1 MKGKNDMGIFK
12 IFGYGLGS
20 MSNNFIM
27 GVFQSFLL
35 IFYTDVFGIPAMAV
49 SVIFLISK
57 IWDAVNDPMM
67 GAIVDKSPVTRFGK
81 YRPYIL
87 FASLPLAI
95 VGFLC
100 FCTPNFSVGGK
111 IVYAAITYTLF
122 GMIFTAYDVPYW
134 AMVPSL
140 SEKEHTRNKLIS
152 CARTLCILAMLIA
165 SACTEKVVTVL
176 GGGSDA
182 VNKKIGYPKYVAILG
197 VIAVVCAIITFFSTK
212 EVNAPKNEAQSAN
225 IFREFKKVCCKPLVM
240 VLISMGC
247 CAMGMAFPAT
257 TGAYYMI
264 YYIGNPAMIG
274 LCMII
279 CMGMAMIGSA
289 AAPVF
294 VKKIPAKVMT
304 IVGFLSDIIMG
315 VIIMI
320 LGRGSLSVLFVC
332 FGIVGFFIGV
342 RLVTI
347 TVMLMQTAQYI
358 AEKNGSRADGICFSL
373 NSFANKIG
381 QALAGAAVSMIL
393 AVTGYVANAQ
403 QTELAA
409 NGILITRSL
418 LPAVIGIAGLVFT
431 VLWKL
436 DTAKKKQV

>member
-165 SACTEKVVTVL
+165 SACTE
-176 GGGSDA
+176 
-182 VNKKIGYPKYVAILG
+182 ILG

-274 LCMII
+274 LYMII

>member
-1 MKGKNDMGIFK
+1 
-12 IFGYGLGS
+12 
-20 MSNNFIM
+20 
-27 GVFQSFLL
+27 
-35 IFYTDVFGIPAMAV
+35 
-49 SVIFLISK
+49 
-57 IWDAVNDPMM
+57 
-67 GAIVDKSPVTRFGK
+67 
-81 YRPYIL
+81 
-87 FASLPLAI
+87 
-95 VGFLC
+95 
-100 FCTPNFSVGGK
+100 
-111 IVYAAITYTLF
+111 
-122 GMIFTAYDVPYW
+122 
-134 AMVPSL
+134 
-140 SEKEHTRNKLIS
+140 
-152 CARTLCILAMLIA
+152 
-165 SACTEKVVTVL
+165 
-176 GGGSDA
+176 
-182 VNKKIGYPKYVAILG
+182 
-197 VIAVVCAIITFFSTK
+197 
-212 EVNAPKNEAQSAN
+212 
-225 IFREFKKVCCKPLVM
+225 
-240 VLISMGC
+240 
-247 CAMGMAFPAT
+247 
-257 TGAYYMI
+257 
-264 YYIGNPAMIG
+264 
-274 LCMII
+274 MII

>member
-247 CAMGMAFPAT
+247 CAMGMAFPE
-257 TGAYYMI
+257 
-264 YYIGNPAMIG
+264 IG
-274 LCMII
+274 
-279 CMGMAMIGSA
+279 
-289 AAPVF
+289 
-294 VKKIPAKVMT
+294 
-304 IVGFLSDIIMG
+304 
-315 VIIMI
+315 
-320 LGRGSLSVLFVC
+320 
-332 FGIVGFFIGV
+332 
-342 RLVTI
+342 
-347 TVMLMQTAQYI
+347 
-358 AEKNGSRADGICFSL
+358 RAH
-373 NSFANKIG
+373 
-381 QALAGAAVSMIL
+381 V
-393 AVTGYVANAQ
+393 
-403 QTELAA
+403 
-409 NGILITRSL
+409 
-418 LPAVIGIAGLVFT
+418 
-431 VLWKL
+431 
-436 DTAKKKQV
+436 